1 VYLSS
6 GTGTRSA
13 EMSKDVDIEKSKD
26 VDIEKSKD
34 VDIEKSRNVW
44 KGVVRREAASNRMP
58 A

>member
-13 EMSKDVDIEKSKD
+13 EMSKD